1 MRLGLN
7 KEQWDKLCENADNI
21 SGFPATLGNFI
32 VYFAS
37 KKELGIFDITY
48 DPNRDMFAVFYSS
61 NLEKFEDKELINAM
75 FNLFCHLEG
84 I

>member
-48 DPNRDMFAVFYSS
+48 DPKRDMFAVFYSS

-75 FNLFCHLEG
+75 FDLFCHLEG

>member
-7 KEQWDKLCENADNI
+7 KEQWDKLCSYTDKI
-21 SGFPATLGNFI
+21 SSFPVTVGNFI

-37 KKELGIFDITY
+37 HKGLGTFNVAY
-48 DPNRDMFAVFYSS
+48 DPKRDVYGVWFGDGFD
-61 NLEKFEDKELINAM
+61 KFEAKELIDAM
-75 FNLFCHLEG
+75 FNLFCLLEG

>member
-48 DPNRDMFAVFYSS
+48 DPKRDMFAVFYSS
-61 NLEKFEDKELINAM
+61 NLEKFEDKELIDAM

>member
-1 MRLGLN
+1 MRLALN
-7 KEQWDKLCENADNI
+7 KEQWDKFCANTDKI
-21 SGFPATLGNFI
+21 SGFPATVGNFI

-37 KKELGIFDITY
+37 KKELGIFEMTY
-48 DPNRDMFAVFYSS
+48 DPKRDIFSVFYSS
-61 NLEKFEDKELINAM
+61 NLERFEAKELIDAM

>member
-7 KEQWDKLCENADNI
+7 KEQWDKLLEYSDKIN
-21 SGFPATLGNFI
+21 SLPVTVSNFI
-32 VYFAS
+32 VYFTS
-37 KKELGIFDITY
+37 KKELGIFDVAY
-48 DPNRDMFAVFYSS
+48 DPKRDIFAVWYDKG
-61 NLEKFEDKELINAM
+61 LEKFEDKELIDAM

>member
-1 MRLGLN
+1 MRLSLN
-7 KEQWDKLCENADNI
+7 KEQWDKLCSHTDII
-21 SGFPATLGNFI
+21 SGFPATVGNFI

-37 KKELGIFDITY
+37 KKELGIFDMTY
-48 DPNRDMFAVFYSS
+48 DPKRDLFSVFYNSY
-61 NLEKFEDKELINAM
+61 LERFEAKELIDAM

>member
-1 MRLGLN
+1 MRLALN
-7 KEQWDKLCENADNI
+7 KEQWNTLCSHTDKI
-21 SGFPATLGNFI
+21 SGFPATIGNFI

-37 KKELGIFDITY
+37 RKELGMFDMAY
-48 DPNRDMFAVFYSS
+48 DPKRDIFSVCFRN
-61 NLEKFEDKELINAM
+61 NLEKFEAKELIDAM

>member
-1 MRLGLN
+1 MRLSLN
-7 KEQWDKLCENADNI
+7 KEQWDTLCSHTEHI
-21 SGFPATLGNFI
+21 SAFPATVGNFI

-37 KKELGIFDITY
+37 RKEFGVFDMAY
-48 DPNRDMFAVFYSS
+48 DPKRDVFSVCFRN
-61 NLEKFEDKELINAM
+61 NLEKFEAKELIDAM

>member
-7 KEQWDKLCENADNI
+7 KEQWDKLCNNTENI
-21 SGFPATLGNFI
+21 SSFPVTVGNFI
-32 VYFAS
+32 FYFAS
-37 KKELGIFDITY
+37 KRGLGTFHMAY
-48 DPNRDMFAVFYSS
+48 DPKRDIHGVWFECGF
-61 NLEKFEDKELINAM
+61 EKFEDKELINAM

>member
-21 SGFPATLGNFI
+21 SSFPATLGNFI

-37 KKELGIFDITY
+37 KKELGVFSMAY
-48 DPNRDMFAVFYSS
+48 DPKQDVFGVWFGGGF
-61 NLEKFEDKELINAM
+61 EKFEDKELINAM

>member
-48 DPNRDMFAVFYSS
+48 DPKRDMFAVFYSS
-61 NLEKFEDKELINAM
+61 NLEKFEDEELINAM

>member
-1 MRLGLN
+1 MRISLN
-7 KEQWDKLCENADNI
+7 KEQWDKLCSHTDRI
-21 SGFPATLGNFI
+21 SGFPATVGNFI

-37 KKELGIFDITY
+37 KKELGAFDMAY
-48 DPNRDMFAVFYSS
+48 DPKRDVFGVWFQSG
-61 NLEKFEDKELINAM
+61 LEKFEDKELINAM

>member
-1 MRLGLN
+1 MRITLS

-21 SGFPATLGNFI
+21 SNFPATLSNFI
-32 VYFAS
+32 VHFAS

-48 DPNRDMFAVFYSS
+48 DPKRDIFAVFYSS
-61 NLEKFEDKELINAM
+61 NLEKFEANELIDAM

-84 I
+84 V